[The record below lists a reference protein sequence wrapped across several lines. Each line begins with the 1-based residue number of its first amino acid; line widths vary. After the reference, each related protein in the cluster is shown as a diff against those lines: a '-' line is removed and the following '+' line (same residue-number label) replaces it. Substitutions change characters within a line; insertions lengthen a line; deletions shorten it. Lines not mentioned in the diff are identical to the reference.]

1 MLDKDQWK
9 DQHIFLALYDMATW
23 EVKTAGDRTAITAQ
37 QQGIG
42 TEVNVSDL
50 KFHG

>member
-1 MLDKDQWK
+1 MYSG
-9 DQHIFLALYDMATW
+9 LYDMATW
-23 EVKTAGDRTAITAQ
+23 EVKAAGDRTAITAQ

-50 KFHG
+50 K